1 MSVRRP
7 AFTLIELL
15 VVIAIIAIL
24 IGLLLPAVQKVREAA
39 ARAKG
44 QNNLK
49 QLSLAAHSYE
59 SAFQR
64 LPAYSE
70 AVTSWAPPAPYVTK
84 YWFGLETMNT
94 STFTS
99 TYDPTQGVL
108 TNYYENATAVNVCPK
123 FDAYPVTKVYTGL
136 TSGYAYN
143 RHVCNEPAWPNPVTG
158 RRITDFQS
166 TSATFFFAEV
176 VQLQS
181 SGKLQEPFGGYF
193 GSPFEPG
200 KAISSAAV
208 TASQFR
214 FSGVCNVSFVDGH
227 VETRRPVDVASVS
240 PFPQAAWD
248 ANKTTFALGFLA
260 DTTTPYTGR

>member
-49 QLSLAAHSYE
+49 QLTLAAHSYE

-70 AVTSWAPPAPYVTK
+70 SVTAWSPPNPFVTK
-84 YWFGLETMNT
+84 YWFGQETMDT
-94 STFTS
+94 KTFTS
-99 TYDPTQGVL
+99 TYDPAQGVL
-108 TNYYENATAVNVCPK
+108 TNWYENNTRVNNCPN
-123 FDAYPVTKVYTGL
+123 FESYPIAKVYNGL
-136 TSGYAYN
+136 TAGYAYN

-158 RRITDFQS
+158 RRFADLAS
-166 TSATFFFAEV
+166 TSGTFMFAEV
-176 VQLQS
+176 TQLQKA
-181 SGKLQEPFGGYF
+181 GTLQEPFGGYF
-193 GSPFEPG
+193 GSPFEPN
-200 KAISSAAV
+200 KAVTTSAV

-227 VETRRPVDVASVS
+227 VETRRPVDVPSIA
-240 PFPQAAWD
+240 PFAQATWD
-248 ANKTTFALGFLA
+248 ANKTKFALGFLA